1 MTRRGRRVLI
11 TGAVVLAVL
20 VAAFTALV
28 ILTQGS
34 AVSALAIA
42 GSLLHRVPSTG
53 ELRRPRASLPR
64 AGTPA

>member
-1 MTRRGRRVLI
+1 MTRRVRRVLI
-11 TGAVVLAVL
+11 TGAVVL
-20 VAAFTALV
+20 AFTALV

-34 AVSALAIA
+34 AVSPLAIA